1 MTRIKRGG
9 LTLMEVLVVLG
20 ILFVLFLLFVPALRR
35 VREPANRMT
44 CSNNLKMLNLAI
56 INYEQHAGGARPVV
70 KGLDPNKRS
79 YPPGCVGPGDLPED
93 RLSWMVAIL
102 PFLEQESLYKKIDW
116 KQGYA
121 GNLQV
126 TQEKIRMF
134 QCPSFPRKEKDESDQ
149 EKVMTHYVGMA
160 GVGLDAPNRPAG
172 VPGNG
177 FMGYERITTSA
188 MIKDGTANTIAF
200 IETRNQPGHWAQ
212 GGFTTV
218 RGLDLVSFSGT
229 VDPPPFGGLHQGQI
243 SVGFLD
249 GSVRFLS
256 SKIHPEK
263 LAALVTIDGNEP
275 VIFE

>member
-121 GNLQV
+121 GNRPM

-160 GVGLDAPNRPAG
+160 GVGLDAPSRPAG
-172 VPGNG
+172 TPGNG
-177 FMGYERITTSA
+177 FMGYERITTPD
-188 MIKDGTANTIAF
+188 MIKDGTANTIG
-200 IETRNQPGHWAQ
+200 IMETCFQPGPWAQ
-212 GGFTTV
+212 GGPFTL
-218 RGLDLVSFSGT
+218 RGLDPGSFAGERK
-229 VDPPPFGGLHQGQI
+229 PPPFGGMHSGGMN
-243 SVGFLD
+243 VAFLD
-249 GSVRFLS
+249 GSVRFFS
-256 SKIHPEK
+256 NPFQPGK
-263 LAALVTIDGNEP
+263 LASLVTIDGNEP